1 MNEKTF
7 FIILAVLFVVSLV
20 GAYFLTGGSYYMT
33 VAIVATIVLIFILT
47 FLGTMIRAGRYT
59 GQWPPVIDKCPDFW
73 QDTSGNQMILDA
85 AGNPLPSSVDPD
97 SKMCYSVNGL
107 NDTNGIGVA
116 GVNFGDAKYN
126 GVSGNQEKKKWAAA
140 NNVSWD
146 GITNV

>member
-33 VAIVATIVLIFILT
+33 VSIVATIVLIFILT

-73 QDTSGNQMILDA
+73 QDTSGNAAAA
-85 AGNPLPSSVDPD
+85 AGGANAADPD

-107 NDTNGIGVA
+107 NDKNGIGA
-116 GVNFGDAKYN
+116 NGVNFGDPKYN
-126 GVSGNQEKKKWAAA
+126 GVNGMKEKKGWAST
-140 NNVSWD
+140 NEVSWD